1 MAFVV
6 WRIVGIVFLLM
17 SIIGFSLMGIDK
29 SCARGNRRRIPE
41 KTLFLCAAALGSLGI
56 FIGMH
61 VFRHK
66 TKHASFFIGIPL
78 ILLIQIGLALLALYV
93 FSYN

>member
-6 WRIVGIVFLLM
+6 WRIVGILFLLM

-41 KTLFLCAAALGSLGI
+41 KTLFLCASALGSLGI

-78 ILLIQIGLALLALYV
+78 ILLIQTGLALLALYV
-93 FSYN
+93 VPYH

>member
-6 WRIVGIVFLLM
+6 WRIVGILFLLM

-41 KTLFLCAAALGSLGI
+41 KTLFLCASALGSLGI

-66 TKHASFFIGIPL
+66 TKHISFIVGIPL
-78 ILLIQIGLALLALYV
+78 ILLIQIGISLFALYV
-93 FSYN
+93 L